1 MFAPYFRFRMLM
13 TGSKAGIL
21 GEITGNQ
28 MAVIACRRM
37 MAIKNKELIVLNQ
50 SAGP

>member
-1 MFAPYFRFRMLM
+1 MLM
-13 TGSKAGIL
+13 AGSKTGIL

-37 MAIKNKELIVLNQ
+37 MVIKNKELIMLNQ
-50 SAGP
+50 SARP